1 MFRPDI
7 LESPNSS
14 VGSNLKGFTPNHDGS
29 VEIEKAGANNGKD
42 FLLVPP
48 MNEIIEDPFLE
59 ESKSSA
65 HCISGIN

>member
-1 MFRPDI
+1 
-7 LESPNSS
+7 
-14 VGSNLKGFTPNHDGS
+14 LKGFTPNHDGS